1 MIFFIIAF
9 KFLIINYSKKLEFI
23 YKVWSI
29 FFLIVIFDLIFEFFV
44 GKNILGQT
52 SIMAGRLGS
61 FTGEESVIGHY
72 FFGFSL
78 IFLTYLY
85 NQTNKIS
92 LNLIFAIFLILVS
105 FLIGERANFIKTFI
119 AITIFIFFAYKVNYK
134 YKFFSIFVV
143 LILSNLTFWSLNDD
157 YKARYFDQITP
168 ILSHNGLDNF
178 LSESKYGAHRNVAK
192 EIFLD
197 NPFFGAGIKNFRVE
211 SGKKKYEDLDHKKN
225 RYRISNHPHELY
237 YEFLSET
244 GIFGLICFLIFI
256 FTSLFIS
263 VKNLFKTR
271 NMYQFSGTIIIIL
284 SILPVIPTG
293 SFLATF
299 TSSIFWINYA
309 IMMGYNRKIT
319 K

>member
-9 KFLIINYSKKLEFI
+9 KFLIINYFKKLKLI

-92 LNLIFAIFLILVS
+92 LNLIFAIFFIIVS

-119 AITIFIFFAYKVNYK
+119 AITIFIFFAYIYPK
-134 YKFFSIFVV
+134 I
-143 LILSNLTFWSLNDD
+143 
-157 YKARYFDQITP
+157 RIT
-168 ILSHNGLDNF
+168 NN
-178 LSESKYGAHRNVAK
+178 
-192 EIFLD
+192 
-197 NPFFGAGIKNFRVE
+197 
-211 SGKKKYEDLDHKKN
+211 
-225 RYRISNHPHELY
+225 
-237 YEFLSET
+237 
-244 GIFGLICFLIFI
+244 
-256 FTSLFIS
+256 
-263 VKNLFKTR
+263 
-271 NMYQFSGTIIIIL
+271 
-284 SILPVIPTG
+284 
-293 SFLATF
+293 
-299 TSSIFWINYA
+299 
-309 IMMGYNRKIT
+309 
-319 K
+319 